1 MLTGSGLG
9 PAHQL
14 VGGVLT
20 GHLGLDPAGLTGT
33 ARLAEDL
40 GLDSIGLT
48 EALLAL
54 EDELA
59 ISIPEPVQAQLLT
72 FGDLVVAVAARLGS
86 A

>member
-1 MLTGSGLG
+1 VLTRPSGSALR
-9 PAHQL
+9 L
-14 VGGVLT
+14 VGDVLVE
-20 GHLGLDPAGLTGT
+20 HLGVDPVGLVGS

-59 ISIPEPVQAQLLT
+59 ISIPEPVQAGLATLD
-72 FGDLVVAVAARLGS
+72 DLVVAVASRLGP